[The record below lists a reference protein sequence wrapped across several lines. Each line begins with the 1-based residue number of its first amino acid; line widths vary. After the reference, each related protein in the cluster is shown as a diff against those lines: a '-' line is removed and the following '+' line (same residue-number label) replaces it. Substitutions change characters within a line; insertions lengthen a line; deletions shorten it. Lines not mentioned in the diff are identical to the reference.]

1 MNRLTVFTPTYN
13 RANTLDR
20 VFNSLNNQIYKDF
33 QWIIIDDGSIDNTK
47 EIVEKYKKNADYKII
62 YKKQKNS
69 GKHVATN
76 RALDM
81 CDTELFV
88 IADSDDSFK
97 DNALEVLVKTW
108 DSIEDKENYKGVI
121 CRCYDVQSGEG
132 IGIPFPK
139 YIFDSNDVEA
149 FFKYKL
155 RYEKW
160 MLFSTKVFKQFKFP
174 EYKGLRFFPETVLWQ
189 KMGEKYKTRY
199 IDEKLR
205 AYYRDQDNSVTKK
218 SYNRYR
224 ENIYYWIHFINDEM
238 KYFWY
243 YPKIFIKSFV
253 GYSRDGIL
261 NKKSYIE
268 LVKSINRVY
277 KKILFTLSYPI
288 GLILAHRIK
297 ARMII

>member
-20 VFNSLNNQIYKDF
+20 VFNSLNNQTYLDF
-33 QWIIIDDGSIDNTK
+33 QWIIIDDGSTDNT
-47 EIVEKYKKNADYKII
+47 EELVGKYMKKANYNII

-69 GKHVATN
+69 GKHIATN
-76 RALDM
+76 RALDI

-97 DNALEVLVKTW
+97 DNALEVLVNTW
-108 DSIEDKENYKGVI
+108 DSIEDKDNYKGVI
-121 CRCYDVQSGEG
+121 CRCYDVQTGEG

-139 YIFDSNDVEA
+139 YVFDSNDIEA

-160 MLFSTKVFKQFKFP
+160 MLFSTKVFKEYKFP
-174 EYKGLRFFPETVLWQ
+174 EYGGLRFFPETITWQ
-189 KMGEKYKTRY
+189 KMAEKYKTRY

-218 SYNRYR
+218 SYNRCK

-253 GYSRDGIL
+253 GFSRDSIL
-261 NKKSYIE
+261 NKISFKQSIC
-268 LVKSINRVY
+268 KINRTY
-277 KKILFTLSYPI
+277 KKIIYIFFYPFGYLLSK
-288 GLILAHRIK
+288 LS
-297 ARMII
+297 